1 MVGLEQKWLSFNLIL
16 NKNFPV
22 FEYYEQM
29 FYIDDLMKG
38 KIFEKDKNK
47 KVDFEHLSKIKF
59 YQNGTLPVNR
69 FLLSKMCLFQ
79 DGYRWIIFW

>member
-1 MVGLEQKWLSFNLIL
+1 
-16 NKNFPV
+16 
-22 FEYYEQM
+22 
-29 FYIDDLMKG
+29 MKG

-59 YQNGTLPVNR
+59 RQNGTLPVNR

-79 DGYRWIIFW
+79 DGYR